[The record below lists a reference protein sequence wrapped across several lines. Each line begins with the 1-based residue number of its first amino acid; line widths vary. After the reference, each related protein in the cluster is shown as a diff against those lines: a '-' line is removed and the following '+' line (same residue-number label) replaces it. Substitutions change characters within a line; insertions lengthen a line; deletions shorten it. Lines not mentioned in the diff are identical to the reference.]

1 MKTLVYVDGHT
12 EDVYI
17 FFSLEMCYVVVTR
30 PFKVSLVSKSVV
42 REVIPYQKKL
52 G

>member
-1 MKTLVYVDGHT
+1 MMTLVFVDGHT
-12 EDVYI
+12 EDVYL

-42 REVIPYQKKL
+42 REVIPHQKKL